1 MSLEE
6 EIVFENNTANIGACI
21 KYENLA
27 PNVTNYNLLSFA
39 NNTAEYYGSKFSS
52 GYPTKIKFISEK
64 LDNSISYEVVNDSI
78 LEEEYW
84 LFNDIASG

>member
-6 EIVFENNTANIGACI
+6 EIIFENNSAKIGGCI

-52 GYPTKIKFISEK
+52 GYPAKIKFISEK
-64 LDNSISYEVVNDSI
+64 LDNLTSYEFINSSFGK
-78 LEEEYW
+78 EYW